1 MDIFKY
7 NRRLTK
13 TDKSANL
20 SNLPVDN
27 IVVKICKWGAQNMKI
42 KSFIIEYWLCY
53 YIEAIIMDACNL

>member
-20 SNLPVDN
+20 SNLPVDS
-27 IVVKICKWGAQNMKI
+27 IVVKICKWGAQNMRKV
-42 KSFIIEYWLCY
+42 S
-53 YIEAIIMDACNL
+53 